1 LSDLKKLHGQNF
13 LQASPV
19 QFVVWDLDG
28 TLADTL
34 ADIAWALNA
43 RFGELGLSAIETARV
58 RNLIGHGVAQLVRRG
73 FSSHGI
79 ELDDAT
85 LEVRLDRFIEIYS
98 ARPVGDAHLYSGV
111 AAALDQLRDA
121 GIPQAV
127 CTNKST
133 SISEAIL
140 ATLGVRSYFA
150 CVTGGDSTARCKPDP
165 LPIEFT
171 AECLG
176 LRLTDGIMI
185 GDSPADARAARSA
198 GMPVAIVDYGYSQVP
213 VASIDCDYRVAD
225 IESFASHI
233 VSLRSS

>member
-1 LSDLKKLHGQNF
+1 LDGQNF
-13 LQASPV
+13 SPAHASPV

-28 TLADTL
+28 TLVNTV
-34 ADIAWALNA
+34 ADIAWALNTMFA
-43 RFGELGLSAIETARV
+43 ELGLTTFGPARV
-58 RNLIGHGVAQLVRRG
+58 KDLIGRGVAQLVRRG
-73 FSSHGI
+73 FSWQGI

-98 ARPVGDAHLYSGV
+98 ARPVGNAHLYSGV

-127 CTNKST
+127 CTNKPT